1 MFDEALGRL
10 HALGASAA
18 ALLPGLLVG
27 LVVFAL
33 GLLVVRGVR
42 AGVTRAAA
50 LRDASA
56 GSAAVLGRIAGG
68 VATLVVFLVSASIA
82 FPSVSAADLFNL
94 LGIGGVA
101 IGFAFRDVLQ
111 NLLAGVLILLTRP
124 FRIGD
129 QIRQGDQE
137 GTVEDVWI
145 RATVLRTYDN
155 RRILIPNASLFTDK
169 IEVITAYEKRRL
181 QFPLTIGNGDD
192 VSRARATI
200 VGALRG
206 APGVLADPPP
216 EALVTGLGAAGVDM
230 AARFWIDPPRRR
242 EAVDALDTAIEAVKD
257 ALAEAGIDL
266 PYPTTQVLWHDQTE
280 ETDGD
285 RARQREGWPARG
297 RAVPRPRWA
306 VPRDASV
313 AGAGEGGAGRDGAV
327 GSDGPGEA
335 AVGPDRSAARGGTP

>member
-1 MFDEALGRL
+1 MMFDEALGRL
-10 HALGASAA
+10 QSLGASTA
-18 ALLPGLLVG
+18 ALLPGLLVA
-27 LVVFAL
+27 LIVFGL

-129 QIRQGDQE
+129 QIRQSDQE
-137 GTVEDVWI
+137 GTVEDVWV

-169 IEVITAYEKRRL
+169 IEVITAYDKRRL
-181 QFPLTIGNGDD
+181 QFAVTIGNGDAIGT
-192 VSRARATI
+192 AREVI
-200 VGALRG
+200 VKALRNT
-206 APGVLADPPP
+206 AGVLADPSP
-216 EALVTGLGAAGVDM
+216 EALVTGLGDAGVNM
-230 AARFWIDPPRRR
+230 VARFWIDPPRRR
-242 EAVDALDTAIEAVKD
+242 DAVDALDTTIEAVKD
-257 ALAEAGIDL
+257 ALTEAGIDM

-280 ETDGD
+280 ATDGD
-285 RARQREGWPARG
+285 RARQREGWPVRG
-297 RAVPRPRWA
+297 REIPPARWTVVRDTSTQPGRPQ
-306 VPRDASV
+306 
-313 AGAGEGGAGRDGAV
+313 EN
-327 GSDGPGEA
+327 
-335 AVGPDRSAARGGTP
+335 AR

>member
-1 MFDEALGRL
+1 MFDQALGRL
-10 HALGASAA
+10 QSLGASAA
-18 ALLPGLLVG
+18 TLLPGLLVA

-33 GLLVVRGVR
+33 GLLVVRGIR
-42 AGVTRAAA
+42 AGVTRAAS

-169 IEVITAYEKRRL
+169 IEVITAYDKRRL

-192 VSRARATI
+192 IAAARGVITQ
-200 VGALRG
+200 ALRS
-206 APGVLADPPP
+206 APGVLAEPPP
-216 EALVTGLGAAGVDM
+216 EALVTGLGSAGVDM
-230 AARFWIDPPRRR
+230 VARFWIDPPRRR
-242 EAVDALDTAIEAVKD
+242 DAVDALDAAIEAVKD
-257 ALAEAGIDL
+257 ALTEAGVDM

-297 RAVPRPRWA
+297 RDVPPARWRLLRP
-306 VPRDASV
+306 PSGKASDT
-313 AGAGEGGAGRDGAV
+313 A
-327 GSDGPGEA
+327 GPGQT
-335 AVGPDRSAARGGTP
+335 RGNSR

>member
-10 HALGASAA
+10 QALGNSAA
-18 ALLPGLLVG
+18 AILPGLLLG
-27 LVVFAL
+27 LVVFGL
-33 GLLVVRGVR
+33 GLVVVRGVR
-42 AGVTRAAA
+42 AAVTRAAS
-50 LRDASA
+50 LREASA

-68 VATLVVFLVSASIA
+68 VATLVVFLVAAAVA

-129 QIRQGDQE
+129 QIRHGDQE
-137 GTVEDVWI
+137 GTVEDIWV

-169 IEVITAYEKRRL
+169 IEVITAYERRRL
-181 QFPLTIGNGDD
+181 QFPLTIGNGDEIA
-192 VSRARATI
+192 RARD
-200 VGALRG
+200 VVVRALRST
-206 APGVLADPPP
+206 PGVLADPAP
-216 EALVTGLGAAGVDM
+216 EALVTGLGGAGVDM
-230 AARFWIDPPRRR
+230 VARFWIDPPRRR
-242 EAVDALDTAIEAVKD
+242 EAVDALDGAVEAVKR

-266 PYPTTQVLWHDQTE
+266 PFPTTQVLFHDQTE

-285 RARQREGWPARG
+285 RARQREGWPAGRG
-297 RAVPRPRWA
+297 GVPRPRWRA
-306 VPRDASV
+306 TRAEAEPPPASSP
-313 AGAGEGGAGRDGAV
+313 AGGR
-327 GSDGPGEA
+327 
-335 AVGPDRSAARGGTP
+335 R